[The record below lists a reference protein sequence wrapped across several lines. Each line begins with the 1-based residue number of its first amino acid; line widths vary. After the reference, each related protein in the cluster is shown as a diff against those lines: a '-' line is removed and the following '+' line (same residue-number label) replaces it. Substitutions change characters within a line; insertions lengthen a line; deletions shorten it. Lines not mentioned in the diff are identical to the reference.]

1 MFPDRK
7 SQENQDADRIVSIR
21 VSLVLTDIVRI
32 SRTVL
37 KPFDIFR
44 EVFFIE
50 LSLQGKKGLKENKS
64 IEPL

>member
-32 SRTVL
+32 SRPVL

-44 EVFFIE
+44 EAFFC
-50 LSLQGKKGLKENKS
+50 
-64 IEPL
+64 